1 MDSSF
6 DRRHNHVQYFTRLMW
21 VLRISA
27 SFETQLNCL
36 WISKVLQSIENPEQR
51 RGSFSIKKG
60 RAVFNDKAGGS
71 DHSTFW
77 DLGL

>member
-6 DRRHNHVQYFTRLMW
+6 DRRHIHVQYFTRLMW

-51 RGSFSIKKG
+51 QGSFSIKKDVQCSMTKLEEVITVPSG
-60 RAVFNDKAGGS
+60 I
-71 DHSTFW
+71 
-77 DLGL
+77 